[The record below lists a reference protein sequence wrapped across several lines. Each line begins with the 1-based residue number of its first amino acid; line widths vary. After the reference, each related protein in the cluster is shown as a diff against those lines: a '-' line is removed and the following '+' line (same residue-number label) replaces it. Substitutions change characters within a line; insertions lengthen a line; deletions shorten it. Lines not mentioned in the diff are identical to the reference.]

1 MFNQVGLANG
11 VFVRR
16 VFKGPWP
23 IKHDFLFVLK
33 QLLATKQM
41 NVFLGPGVKSTYSVL
56 PELAYFENDQ
66 RELCPTLTI

>member
-1 MFNQVGLANG
+1 M
-11 VFVRR
+11 FVRR

-23 IKHDFLFVLK
+23 IKHDFFIC
-33 QLLATKQM
+33 TKIAFGHQT

-66 RELCPTLTI
+66 RELCPALTI